1 MFEYGITIKYDKNDK
16 IYVAK
21 IPDLRGCM
29 AHGDTPEEAI
39 KELLVAYELRVE
51 VAAEMGEMLPE
62 PSSVSA
68 RNYSP

>member
-1 MFEYGITIKYDKNDK
+1 MFEYGITIKYDQNDK

-39 KELLVAYELRVE
+39 KELSVAYELWIE
-51 VAAEMGEMLPE
+51 VAREVGREIPE
-62 PSSVSA
+62 PSYIPVVA
-68 RNYSP
+68 GK